1 MRENDQQIG
10 YILSRREALALMG
23 AAGAGLLVGGWP
35 NKARA
40 VPGTL
45 RSPCIVR
52 PEQTE
57 GPYFVDERLHRSDI
71 RADPANEQVTP
82 GALLALTFQVMRFH
96 AGECRPIPN
105 AQVDVWHC
113 DAMGVYSDVRDPG
126 FKTLGQKFLRGY
138 QISDAEG
145 SARFLTIYPGWYPI
159 RTVHIHFKIRPAPV
173 AGRSVEFTSQL
184 YFPDELTDRIHAS
197 LPYSSKGRRRIRNQH
212 DFIFRNGGN
221 QLILEPSG
229 TNDGYA
235 VTFPIALQLS

>member
-1 MRENDQQIG
+1 
-10 YILSRREALALMG
+10 
-23 AAGAGLLVGGWP
+23 
-35 NKARA
+35 
-40 VPGTL
+40 
-45 RSPCIVR
+45 
-52 PEQTE
+52 
-57 GPYFVDERLHRSDI
+57 
-71 RADPANEQVTP
+71 VTP

-173 AGRSVEFTSQL
+173 AGRSVEFTTQL
-184 YFPDELTDRIHAS
+184 YFPDELTDRIHAN